1 MDYEKDLDFCEYN
14 PVSLQYEKEIRM
26 LAKVIEKPSMSF
38 FEKLMKKIILAR
50 ATEKKKKNGQG
61 IPWP

>member
-26 LAKVIEKPSMSF
+26 LAKIVEKPTMSF
-38 FEKLMKKIILAR
+38 FERLMKKIILAR
-50 ATEKKKKNGQG
+50 ATEA
-61 IPWP
+61 

>member
-50 ATEKKKKNGQG
+50 ATEA
-61 IPWP
+61 